1 MEQKKIDRINEL
13 AKKSKTAQGLT
24 EQEKA
29 EQKALRAEYI
39 AEWRLGVTQTL
50 ENTYVVDEQGNERK
64 LRKKPDYKD

>member
-50 ENTYVVDEQGNERK
+50 ENTYVVDEHGNERK